1 MLHKY
6 ILGVYDDDDV
16 MLAGIKQLR
25 DEGYRPHEVFTPF
38 PVHGLDDA
46 MGLQETRL
54 HTAGFLYGATGTL
67 TAVGCMTYIQQFDWP
82 IIVGGKPFFSLPAF
96 VPITFEL
103 TVLFA
108 AIGMVVTFYLRN
120 GFSIFKP
127 LEVVDKRATDNK
139 FVVAYC
145 CKQYDGG
152 TDQDQIRSLLKKT
165 GASEVNDRVMQTELL
180 PNLFKAEGDHHHAA
194 AHH

>member
-1 MLHKY
+1 MQHKY
-6 ILGVYDDDDV
+6 ILGVYDDDDTLLDAV
-16 MLAGIKQLR
+16 KHLR
-25 DEGYRPHEVFTPF
+25 AEGYRAHEVFSPF
-38 PVHGLDDA
+38 PIHGLDEA
-46 MGLQETRL
+46 MGLQDTRL
-54 HTAGFLYGATGTL
+54 HTAGFIYGATGTL
-67 TAVGCMTYIQQFDWP
+67 TAVGAMTAIQVLDWP
-82 IIVGGKPFFSLPAF
+82 IIVGGKPYFSLPAF

-108 AIGMVVTFYLRN
+108 AIGMVITFYIRN

-139 FVVAYC
+139 FILALC
-145 CKQYDGG
+145 CKQYSSDE
-152 TDQDQIRSLLKKT
+152 DQAKLRSLLRST

-180 PNLFKAEGDHHHAA
+180 PNLFKSDEELV